1 MKKLSY
7 VLTVLLLAVAIMPTV
22 VLAQFTPGGGFGG
35 SQVEEGNIGTVG
47 AQTGQDIVDLIMALV
62 NWFAWIVGLAAVVM
76 GLYSAVLFITAA
88 GDDAKVKKA
97 KDILIYSIV
106 GIIVAILSFGIISV
120 VRSLTGF

>member
-76 GLYSAVLFITAA
+76 GLYAGFLFITAG
-88 GDDAKVKKA
+88 GDEKKVGSAKS
-97 KDILIYSIV
+97 ILIYSVI